1 MHRSIRARETIDQ
14 EMIRGGSG
22 DTLLHDY
29 RMPLC
34 SGTRELGA
42 SVRHVAHTPRLDTI
56 APHETR
62 RVNGLK
68 KKVRELP
75 VGEVLEIT
83 AIAANQ
89 CPRARY
95 VQGIEQCRELCL
107 AGELSD
113 ALGRSGTARETRGD
127 RRGQLGN
134 RTQQA
139 VAAGKQHAAL
149 ERTCFQHARER
160 CPVSEHFA
168 YAGQWTEP
176 TRSGLI
182 RRVRAEGKNRNSGA
196 TQQTQRPERTEA

>member
-1 MHRSIRARETIDQ
+1 MHRSVRARETIDQ
-14 EMIRGGSG
+14 EMIRGGSR

-62 RVNGLK
+62 RVNWLK
-68 KKVRELP
+68 KNVRELAVADP
-75 VGEVLEIT
+75 SRRRPGK
-83 AIAANQ
+83 A
-89 CPRARY
+89 Y
-95 VQGIEQCRELCL
+95 VQGVEQRREVCL

-176 TRSGLI
+176 TRSGFM
-182 RRVRAEGKNRNSGA
+182 RRVRAQRINRNSGA